1 MCGED
6 FMQNEEKR
14 VRLHQ
19 QWRTLR
25 DFENDLKRRRS
36 LLGRGLKGSVLPRR
50 DAAIERVETIDLR
63 RSI

>member
-1 MCGED
+1 
-6 FMQNEEKR
+6 MQGEEKR

-36 LLGRGLKGSVLPRR
+36 LLGRGMGVTLEEFVKDRR
-50 DAAIERVETIDLR
+50 
-63 RSI
+63 